1 MIRHSVLVAALLG
14 SVALSLPAFAQVT
27 QPSTGSTPSTIAP
40 PAAKKPAQQTA
51 KQEAAGVEA
60 HIAQLQ
66 KKLKITEQQK
76 PQWDA
81 FAQVMRDNA
90 TQFAVVTKSRQ
101 EKMKS
106 LNAVDDLRSYQEIA
120 QTHATGLKRL
130 TDTFQTLYD
139 TMSPEQKKNADTV
152 FHDQRQVAAKPAK
165 SGA

>member
-1 MIRHSVLVAALLG
+1 MIRTVFAAALLG
-14 SVALSLPAFAQVT
+14 SVALAPAFAQT
-27 QPSTGSTPSTIAP
+27 SAPSSPATPPPISP
-40 PAAKKPAQQTA
+40 PASAKQKPQQSA
-51 KQEAAGVEA
+51 KQETAGVEA
-60 HIAQLQ
+60 HIAQLR

-76 PQWDA
+76 LQWEA

-130 TDTFQTLYD
+130 TDTFQALYD

>member
-1 MIRHSVLVAALLG
+1 MIRHVLAAALLG
-14 SVALSLPAFAQVT
+14 SVALAPAFAQA
-27 QPSTGSTPSTIAP
+27 PSSGTTP
-40 PAAKKPAQQTA
+40 PAAAKPKQTA

-66 KKLKITEQQK
+66 KKLKVTEQQK

-120 QTHATGLKRL
+120 QTHANGLRRL
-130 TDTFQTLYD
+130 TETFQALYD

>member
-1 MIRHSVLVAALLG
+1 MIRHVLAAALLG
-14 SVALSLPAFAQVT
+14 SVALAPAFAQA
-27 QPSTGSTPSTIAP
+27 PSGTTPNPASP
-40 PAAKKPAQQTA
+40 PAAKPQQTA
-51 KQEAAGVEA
+51 KQDAAGVEA

-66 KKLKITEQQK
+66 KKLKVTAEQK

-90 TQFAVVTKSRQ
+90 TQFAVMTKSRS

-120 QTHATGLKRL
+120 QAHADGLKRL
-130 TDTFQTLYD
+130 TTAFQAVYD

-152 FHDQRQVAAKPAK
+152 FHDHKQQQMTKK
-165 SGA
+165 SGV